1 MNYKSERGSAY
12 EVNNILEV
20 EYKIMVDIIKGDDF
34 VEQTNIDTIEVLSL
48 NTQGTEMEVLEGLVK
63 TFGKGKIK
71 SIMIEVD
78 FSSRYGSE
86 YGLLE
91 VERFMRE
98 HQFELFDIN
107 LIKNI
112 LPIGIRMVDLFY
124 VHKSILPGS
133 DRLS

>member
-1 MNYKSERGSAY
+1 MHYLLCNESL
-12 EVNNILEV
+12 N
-20 EYKIMVDIIKGDDF
+20 GDDF

-91 VERFMRE
+91 VERFMRA

-124 VHKSILPGS
+124 VNKSILPGR